1 MIESEIREKKTD
13 IKTEFLKLYANNCFF
28 SSDQVSKELL
38 EKQFDTLQKQSQD
51 NIKRQDTLM
60 AEIQKNHEQFV
71 KENGG
76 GSNARDDMLKKLA
89 AANDAYF
96 ELKGNLQEGTKF
108 YNDLTQLLVT
118 FQSKVTDFCFARRTE
133 KEELLKDLTSG
144 MSSLT
149 IGATPTPPSHH
160 TPTAPGDEVC
170 NNPERPA
177 RKADDR
183 PARPPP
189 PVTTATTNPYA
200 GAPPTTQA
208 PNPYP
213 GAPTST
219 NPYAGAPG

>member
-149 IGATPTPPSHH
+149 IGPAPSPPAHH

-170 NNPERPA
+170 IDPERPA

-183 PARPPP
+183 PARPTPP
-189 PVTTATTNPYA
+189 SHHTP
-200 GAPPTTQA
+200 
-208 PNPYP
+208 
-213 GAPTST
+213 
-219 NPYAGAPG
+219 